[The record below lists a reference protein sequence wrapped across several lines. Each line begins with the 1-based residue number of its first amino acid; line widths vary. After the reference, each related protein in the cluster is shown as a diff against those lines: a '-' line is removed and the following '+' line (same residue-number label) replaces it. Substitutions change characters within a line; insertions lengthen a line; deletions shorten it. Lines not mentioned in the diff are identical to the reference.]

1 MPSARRIKA
10 LREKIAESGARCVF
24 REPQF
29 ESALVRVLL
38 EDSDARAGVLDPL
51 GTAVTPGPNAYF
63 ELMNANTDAL
73 IECLSE

>member
-1 MPSARRIKA
+1 M
-10 LREKIAESGARCVF
+10 C

-38 EDSDARAGVLDPL
+38 EDSDARAGVIDPL
-51 GTAVTPGPNAYF
+51 GTAVAPGRNAYF

-73 IECLSE
+73 IECLSG